1 MYNIY
6 TANNQ
11 ATLDV
16 TKFPQNIYCIN
27 LEINKSSDIQQSSN
41 YQQEN

>member
-6 TANNQ
+6 TANNH
-11 ATLDV
+11 ATLDD

-27 LEINKSSDIQQSSN
+27 PEKNKSSDIQK
-41 YQQEN
+41 